1 MNILNLP
8 VAVKY
13 MGTCAIVAGTYA
25 SVPGV
30 VSWYVSTSDV
40 DLHANDSEK
49 GRKQS
54 IWSV

>member
-13 MGTCAIVAGTYA
+13 MGTFAIVAGTYA

>member
-1 MNILNLP
+1 MNILDLP

-13 MGTCAIVAGTYA
+13 MGTFAIVAGTYA

-30 VSWYVSTSDV
+30 VSWCVSTLDV
-40 DLHANDSEK
+40 GLHTNDSEK

-54 IWSV
+54 LWPV